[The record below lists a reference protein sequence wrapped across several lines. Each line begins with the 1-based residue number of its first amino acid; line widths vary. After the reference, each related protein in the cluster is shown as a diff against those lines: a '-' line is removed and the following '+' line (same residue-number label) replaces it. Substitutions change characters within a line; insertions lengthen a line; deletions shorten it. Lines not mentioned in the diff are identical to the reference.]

1 MMQDVFRIIDKIS
14 PRQVVYA
21 HCDIPCGI
29 YDPHAAQMGAHTV
42 LRMTK
47 LIEEMSNEDLPAQAG
62 MSDESKKAQLVRM
75 VKVKEEHAELVKHEV
90 TIIWGDYFKEE
101 NSKDIPDL
109 HVKVWNILKLA
120 SKAKQSVDE
129 KVAQDLLASVQEFA
143 EIFWK
148 SKGVEPVRIPSGY
161 PTEGEVVSHK

>member
-1 MMQDVFRIIDKIS
+1 MKVLDSLIKILPS
-14 PRQVVYA
+14 RPVYA

-29 YDPHAAQMGAHTV
+29 YDPHTAQMAAHTV

-47 LIEEMSNEDLPAQAG
+47 LFLEATQEEEGEQSH
-62 MSDESKKAQLVRM
+62 KKLGHKIFRYTQ
-75 VKVKEEHAELVKHEV
+75 VKEQHAEIVKREV

-101 NSKDIPDL
+101 NSKDVPDL
-109 HVKVWNILKLA
+109 HEKVWKILKLA
-120 SKAKQSVDE
+120 SKTKQNMDE
-129 KVAQDLLASVQEFA
+129 QAANDLLSAVQEFA

-148 SKGVEPVRIPSGY
+148 SKGLEPIRIPSGY